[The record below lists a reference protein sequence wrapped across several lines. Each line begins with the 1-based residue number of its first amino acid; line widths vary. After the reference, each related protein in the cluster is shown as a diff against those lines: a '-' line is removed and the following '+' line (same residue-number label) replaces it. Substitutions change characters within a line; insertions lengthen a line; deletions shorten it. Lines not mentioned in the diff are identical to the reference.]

1 MNQRVQLL
9 FKIAIIPVYAAMVVG
24 AKEALALVPNIELV
38 SFLLSFAALVFPLT
52 MVFGIITVFTFIE
65 VFIYSYGVAQ
75 WMLLYLVAWPIL
87 VLITVLFRPL
97 IKRHWWIFVIIN
109 GLFGLSFG
117 LIDATLNYFVWFNFD
132 FPVTIAYYLRGVT
145 FDVIHGVGNF
155 MIAIILYH
163 PVMALWNSH
172 LKKYLGGSGFVKQE
186 KGYIHLI
193 MGEGKGKT
201 SALNGMGLRAAGA
214 GWTVKYVRFLK
225 NRPTSENKM
234 LKKAK
239 IKVENFYHF
248 SKKFIWE
255 MNPEEIQEFKIE
267 TQKGFD
273 YLKKVLQDSNNDMVL
288 IDELLGAIEN
298 KLIDEDE
305 LISVLKNRRPGI
317 EVVISGRY
325 ASANLIKLADLTSK
339 IEPVKHYFDQGV
351 EARKGIEF

>member
-9 FKIAIIPVYAAMVVG
+9 FKIAIVPVYAAMVVG

-38 SFLLSFAALVFPLT
+38 SFLLSFAALVFPIL
-52 MVFGIITVFTFIE
+52 MVLGIITVFTFIE

-75 WMLLYLVAWPIL
+75 WMLLYLIAWPIL
-87 VLITVLFRPL
+87 VLLTLLFRPA
-97 IKRHWWIFVIIN
+97 IKRHWFIFVIIN
-109 GLFGLSFG
+109 AIFGLCFG
-117 LIDATLNYFVWFNFD
+117 LIDAVLNYFVWFQFNL
-132 FPVTIAYYLRGVT
+132 PVTIAYYLRGIT
-145 FDVIHGVGNF
+145 FDIIHGSGNF
-155 MIAIILYH
+155 VVAIILYK

-172 LKKYLGGSGFVKQE
+172 LKKYLGGNYFVKQE
-186 KGYIHLI
+186 KGYVHII

-201 SALNGMGLRAAGA
+201 SALNGMALRAAGD

-255 MNPEEIQEFKIE
+255 MNETEVEEFKTE
-267 TQKGFD
+267 TRKGFEH
-273 YLKKVLQDSNNDMVL
+273 LKNLLQDSNNNMIL

-298 KLIDEDE
+298 KFIDEDE
-305 LISVLKNRRPGI
+305 LITALKNRRPGI
-317 EVVISGRY
+317 EIGISGRY
-325 ASANLIKLADLTSK
+325 ASDKLIEFADLVSK
-339 IEPVKHYFDQGV
+339 IEPVKHYFEKGV
-351 EARKGIEF
+351 EARKGIEY